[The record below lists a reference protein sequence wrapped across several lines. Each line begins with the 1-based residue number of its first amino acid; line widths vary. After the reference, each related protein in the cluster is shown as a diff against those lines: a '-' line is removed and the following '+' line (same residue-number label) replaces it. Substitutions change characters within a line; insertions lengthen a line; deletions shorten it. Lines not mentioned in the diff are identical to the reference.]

1 MEADKQRA
9 QRTSPYFSDAQRQEQ
24 EGAALYK
31 ALGFKDAGERFRTA
45 AALYARA
52 IPASPS
58 MPPPGESLGTFG
70 TDPSSELQKVIADLR
85 RAYESKYVALLQRI
99 RPGLGSEELRRI
111 RETFDSLR
119 SYQLD
124 LHIETIEV
132 RGSEAQA
139 RAFRKDVTIAKDGQ
153 IHRTES
159 RVTVRFK
166 LNQNRWTIDDI
177 K

>member
-1 MEADKQRA
+1 M
-9 QRTSPYFSDAQRQEQ
+9 
-24 EGAALYK
+24 
-31 ALGFKDAGERFRTA
+31 
-45 AALYARA
+45 
-52 IPASPS
+52 
-58 MPPPGESLGTFG
+58 
-70 TDPSSELQKVIADLR
+70 IADLR
-85 RAYESKYVALLQRI
+85 RAYESKDVALLQRI

-166 LNQNRWTIDDI
+166 LNQNRWTIDYI
-177 K
+177 N